1 MIIPT
6 ARPFRLD
13 GVDTYRVCLPLAEPL
28 VTSRGRYLR
37 RELVLLRVRIRVE
50 GLAQHGWGEAAP
62 LPGWNDSDL
71 DDLVGTA
78 QGLRSANA
86 AHTLQAHLNHLP
98 ELVGRPALRFGF
110 ECGALD
116 ALCRIA
122 GLPLAVGL
130 AEARGAEPASTVPVQ
145 RTLGDCDADRAIAEL
160 TRAHTDGYTHAKLK
174 VGAREARADL
184 ERIRAIAAALPDMT
198 LRLDANGA
206 WGVDDALDLLATLP
220 NCVEWVEQPVAD
232 GALDR
237 LLERYDGNGPAIAA
251 DESCVEYER
260 AAALIRSG
268 RLGALVVKPAALGG
282 LQLAGQLFELAQAAG
297 VAVIISNLM
306 ESSVGRAAV
315 AHLAAAWPGLPG
327 PHGLATGAWFARD
340 VADEADS
347 IRAGRLSLRPGAGLG
362 FDPVPD

>member
-1 MIIPT
+1 L
-6 ARPFRLD
+6 RLE

-28 VTSRGRYLR
+28 VTGRGRYLR

-50 GLAQHGWGEAAP
+50 GRVQHGWGEAAP
-62 LPGWNDSDL
+62 LPGWNDTDL
-71 DDLVGTA
+71 DDLIVEAGR
-78 QGLRSANA
+78 LRSVASE
-86 AHTLQAHLNHLP
+86 HSLETLLNHLP
-98 ELVGRPALRFGF
+98 GLVGRPALRFGF

-116 ALCRIA
+116 AMCRIA

-130 AEARGAEPASTVPVQ
+130 AEARGSEPASTVAVQ
-145 RTLGDCDADRAIAEL
+145 RTLGDCDAEQAIAEL
-160 TRAHTDGYTHAKLK
+160 TRAQADGYTHAKLK
-174 VGAREARADL
+174 VGARKARADL

-206 WGVDDALDLLATLP
+206 WDVAEALDLLAALSD
-220 NCVEWVEQPVAD
+220 CVEWVEQPVAD

-237 LLERYDGNGPAIAA
+237 LLERYDGKGPAIAA
-251 DESCVEYER
+251 DESCAQYER
-260 AAALIRSG
+260 AAALVRSG

-306 ESSVGRAAV
+306 ESAVGRSAV
-315 AHLAAAWPGLPG
+315 AHLAAAWPDLPG

-340 VADEADS
+340 VAAEADA
-347 IRAGRLSLRPGAGLG
+347 IRAGRLNLRPGAGLG
-362 FDPVPD
+362 FDPMPG